1 VTSVGAHRGNVSR
14 VHEPSARLT
23 LRVSPGAARSAVV
36 GRHGA
41 GWKVR
46 VTAAPEDGKANDAV
60 VRLLADTLALP
71 RRDVRIVSG
80 RASRDKTVAL
90 AGMSPEE
97 IERRLAE
104 ASAAGEEPK

>member
-1 VTSVGAHRGNVSR
+1 
-14 VHEPSARLT
+14 
-23 LRVSPGAARSAVV
+23 LRVSPGAVRSAVV

-46 VTAAPEDGKANDAV
+46 VVAAAEDGKANEAV
-60 VRLLADTLALP
+60 IRLLADTLAVP

-80 RASRDKTVAL
+80 RTSRDKTVAL
-90 AGMSPEE
+90 AGLGPDE

-104 ASAAGEEPK
+104 ASIAGEEPK

>member
-1 VTSVGAHRGNVSR
+1 V
-14 VHEPSARLT
+14 SARVQ

-46 VTAAPEDGKANDAV
+46 VAAAPEGGKANDAV

-71 RRDVRIVSG
+71 ARDVQIVSG
-80 RASRDKTVAL
+80 QSSRDKTVVL
-90 AGMSPEE
+90 AGLGPKE
-97 IERRLAE
+97 IERRLAA
-104 ASAAGEEPK
+104 ASGAGEEPK